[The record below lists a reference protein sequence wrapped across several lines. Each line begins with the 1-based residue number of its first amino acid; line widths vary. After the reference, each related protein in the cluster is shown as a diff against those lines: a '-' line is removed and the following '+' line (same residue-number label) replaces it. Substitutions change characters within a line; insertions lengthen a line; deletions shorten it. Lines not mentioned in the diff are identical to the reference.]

1 MLKLNSNDLKIYIIS
16 PYVKTGGPRSL
27 HQLALTLQMKGLTSY
42 VYYFDNAEA
51 KEAIYDDIDV
61 PVANCIEDK
70 KNNMIIVPEMYA
82 EYLLEYK
89 NVKKVIWWLSLY
101 FFKCNDLFWYTKAAI
116 KRKGYSMLVYP
127 IALIYYYIRN
137 NSNFKNKKTFK
148 KIEDNFDLFFHLY
161 NCEYV
166 KKYLA
171 EKSVKNEQ
179 MSYLCGPL
187 IKDYYRVDR
196 ELCITKKRN
205 IVAINPSKVDRT
217 ILKLFKKGLKKMNIE
232 LIEIKNM
239 TTKEVKQTLLES
251 KIYVD
256 LGYFPGPERMPRE
269 AVSLY
274 CNIVTTKIGAANN
287 NVDVPIPE
295 KYKVSI
301 KRSNISSIVKLVCK
315 MIDDYEMNIPDFDK
329 YRDKVYSQI
338 ENFDTDLDRAIALFN
353 GESYEN

>member
-1 MLKLNSNDLKIYIIS
+1 MLNLNSNELKIYIIS

-42 VYYFDNAEA
+42 IYYFDNVET
-51 KEAIYDDIDV
+51 KKPIYDDIDV
-61 PVANCIEDK
+61 PIANFIEDE
-70 KNNMIIVPEMYA
+70 KNSMIIVPEMYA

-101 FFKCNDLFWYTKAAI
+101 YFKCNDLFWFTKAAI
-116 KRKGYSMLVYP
+116 ERNECSMLLYP
-127 IALIYYYIRN
+127 VALIYYFIRN
-137 NSNFKNKKTFK
+137 YSNFKKRKIFK
-148 KIEDNFDLFFHLY
+148 IIDDNLNTFFHLY

-166 KKYLA
+166 KTYLL
-171 EKSVKNEQ
+171 EKSVKNEH

-187 IKDYYRVDR
+187 INDYYKVNK

-205 IVAINPSKVDRT
+205 IVSINPSKVDRKV
-217 ILKLFKKGLKKMNIE
+217 LKLFKSALENLNIE
-232 LIEIKNM
+232 LVEIKNM

-274 CNIVTTKIGAANN
+274 CNIITTKIGAANN

-301 KRSNISSIVKLVCK
+301 KKSNIPSIVKLVCK
-315 MIDDYEMNIPDFDK
+315 MIDNYEMDIPDFNK

-338 ENFDTDLDRAIALFN
+338 ENFDTDLDKAIALFN